1 MSLEASYS
9 TEIVVPQTQLVSFR
23 SNMKESPCMNILRLS
38 MEKVIK
44 DRGGRLDTS
53 YTDNQGLRINVVLS
67 VRTTDFERGVGA
79 VVETDGKVVFRYEAY
94 GDSNGR
100 GKAICDE
107 ISQNYNVIAVMRAQ
121 KRLGFNVNISE
132 RKTSSGT
139 KVVTITGVR

>member
-9 TEIVVPQTQLVSFR
+9 TEIVIPKTQLVSFR
-23 SNMKESPCMNILRLS
+23 SNMKESPCMDILRLS
-38 MEKVIK
+38 MEKVIA

-100 GKAICDE
+100 GKAI
-107 ISQNYNVIAVMRAQ
+107 
-121 KRLGFNVNISE
+121 
-132 RKTSSGT
+132 
-139 KVVTITGVR
+139 